1 MSNLLR
7 AGFVRY
13 LKHPLTALVAVASL
27 VIGGI
32 GGRNAVYTIDDVYLI
47 ALFIAFAAFISLFV
61 GREHGEGGFRNK
73 AVTGYT
79 KGQIFFSEWLLHTA
93 FCLAMLLLFL
103 IGFAP
108 LAHEVLSPVP
118 AGMLALITLCLVM
131 MTVAVVTLLCTL
143 TLLVSQRAVSAILSV
158 LLVIGLL
165 FASYSIDSALQ
176 RPRYYYAEHYD
187 ENDELILVEKT
198 ESPLYIDGVARTL
211 LTHLNYALPL
221 GQAQPLVSS
230 IGVWN
235 YDGDAYVFSYEREHL
250 DKIKLFPLYSL
261 AMTVLSG
268 GIGYVIFRRRDLK

>member
-7 AGFVRY
+7 AGLARY

-27 VIGGI
+27 VIGLL

-79 KGQIFFSEWLLHTA
+79 KGQIFLSEWLLHTV
-93 FCLAMLLLFL
+93 FCLCLLLLFL

-108 LAHEVLSPVP
+108 LAHEVLAPVP
-118 AGMLALITLCLVM
+118 ARVLALITLCFVM

-143 TLLVSQRAVSAILSV
+143 ALLVSQRAVSAILSV

-165 FASYSIDSALQ
+165 FASYKID
-176 RPRYYYAEHYD
+176 E
-187 ENDELILVEKT
+187 
-198 ESPLYIDGVARTL
+198 
-211 LTHLNYALPL
+211 
-221 GQAQPLVSS
+221 
-230 IGVWN
+230 
-235 YDGDAYVFSYEREHL
+235 
-250 DKIKLFPLYSL
+250 
-261 AMTVLSG
+261 MLSTPQ
-268 GIGYVIFRRRDLK
+268 

>member
-7 AGFVRY
+7 AGLARY
-13 LKHPLTALVAVASL
+13 LKNPLTALVAVASL
-27 VIGGI
+27 VIGLLS
-32 GGRNAVYTIDDVYLI
+32 GRNAVYTIDDVYLI

-79 KGQIFFSEWLLHTA
+79 KGQIFFSEWLLHTV

-103 IGFAP
+103 AGFAP

-118 AGMLALITLCLVM
+118 AGMLALIALCFVC

-143 TLLVSQRAVSAILSV
+143 SLLVSQRAVSAILSV

-165 FASYSIDSALQ
+165 FASYKIDEMLSTPQ
-176 RPRYYYAEHYD
+176 YYYTHHYD
-187 ENDELILVEKT
+187 EVGELISVEQK
-198 ESPLYIDGVARTL
+198 ESPIYVDGVTRTL

-235 YDGDAYVFSYEREHL
+235 YDGDAYVFNYEREHL

-261 AMTVLSG
+261 AMIFLSG

>member
-7 AGFVRY
+7 AGFARY
-13 LKHPLTALVAVASL
+13 FKHSLTALVAVASL
-27 VIGGI
+27 VIGLLS
-32 GGRNAVYTIDDVYLI
+32 GRNAVYTIDDVYLI

-103 IGFAP
+103 IGFVL

-118 AGMLALITLCLVM
+118 AGMLTLITLCLVM

-143 TLLVSQRAVSAILSV
+143 ALLVSQRAVSAILSV

-198 ESPLYIDGVARTL
+198 ESPLYIDGVVRTL

-221 GQAQPLVSS
+221 GQTQPLVSS

-235 YDGDAYVFSYEREHL
+235 YDGDAYVFSYERAHL
-250 DKIKLFPLYSL
+250 GQIKLFPLYSL
-261 AMTVLSG
+261 AVIVLSG
-268 GIGYVIFRRRDLK
+268 GVGYVIFRRRDLK

>member
-7 AGFVRY
+7 AGLVRY

-27 VIGGI
+27 VIGLL

-47 ALFIAFAAFISLFV
+47 ALFIAFATFISLLI

-73 AVTGYT
+73 AVTGFT

-93 FCLAMLLLFL
+93 FCLAILLFFL

-118 AGMLALITLCLVM
+118 TRVLALIALCFVC
-131 MTVAVVTLLCTL
+131 MTVAVVTLLCVL
-143 TLLVSQRAVSAILSV
+143 SMLINARAVSAILSV

-165 FASYSIDSALQ
+165 FASYSIDSALS

-198 ESPLYIDGVARTL
+198 ESPRYIDGVARTL

-221 GQAQPLVSS
+221 GQAQPMAES
-230 IGVWN
+230 IGAWS
-235 YDGDAYVFSYEREHL
+235 YDGDTSVFNYERAHL
-250 DKIKLFPLYSL
+250 DRIKLFPLYSL
-261 AMTVLSG
+261 ALTVLVG
-268 GIGYVIFRRRDLK
+268 GAGYVVFRRRDLK

>member
-7 AGFVRY
+7 AGLSRY
-13 LKHPLTALVAVASL
+13 LKNPLTALVAVASL
-27 VIGGI
+27 VIGLL

-47 ALFIAFAAFISLFV
+47 ALFIAFATFISLFV

-73 AVTGYT
+73 AIKGFT
-79 KGQIFFSEWLLHTA
+79 KGQIFCSEWLLHTA
-93 FCLAMLLLFL
+93 FCLVMLLLFL

-118 AGMLALITLCLVM
+118 ARELFLIALCFVC
-131 MTVAVVTLLCTL
+131 MTVAVVTLLCVL
-143 TLLVSQRAVSAILSV
+143 SMLLSSRAVSAILSV
-158 LLVIGLL
+158 LLVVGLL
-165 FASYSIDSALQ
+165 FASYTIDSALQ

-187 ENDELILVEKT
+187 ENDELILVEKM

-235 YDGDAYVFSYEREHL
+235 YDGDAYVFNYEREHL

-261 AMTVLSG
+261 AMIVLSG
-268 GIGYVIFRRRDLK
+268 GVGYVIFRRRDLR